1 MLYRFRDICRMTL
14 MAWHIM
20 MEIGLTT
27 SDRDSALDAI
37 HLAIYMK
44 GCGTKTG
51 DMGLVQCTGL
61 IVISH
66 TLAIGKMVFR

>member
-1 MLYRFRDICRMTL
+1 MVC
-14 MAWHIM
+14 HIM

-27 SDRDSALDAI
+27 LDRDLALDAI

-44 GCGTKTG
+44 GCGTKTS
-51 DMGLVQCTGL
+51 DMVLVQCTGL

-66 TLAIGKMVFR
+66 TLATGKMVFR